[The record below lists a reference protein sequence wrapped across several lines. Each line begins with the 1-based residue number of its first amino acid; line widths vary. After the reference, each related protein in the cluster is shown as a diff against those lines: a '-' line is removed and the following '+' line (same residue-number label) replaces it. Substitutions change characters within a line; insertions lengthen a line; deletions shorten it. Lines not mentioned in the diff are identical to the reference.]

1 MSSRKATQAPA
12 TTAGP
17 LPPALPSD
25 LAVAARVAQLLLDEH
40 QLVDHRDLFALNRA
54 HGALTEALRILLRSI
69 GAGPGEPRTVR
80 HANGQTFTV
89 IPADSYEARM
99 ARDVRQLTMEDGT
112 VWTVGTRGAGST
124 IAWQPADEPPTLRCS
139 AAHPEDPT
147 PCGGPVVVTVLDAS
161 NAGANGCEHHGARL
175 LASIEGGRVYP
186 LPDAPDGAATRVFK
200 AADTTHPFAWINA
213 PRTRPEH
220 LSHAESRA
228 RGERE

>member
-40 QLVDHRDLFALNRA
+40 QHVDHRDLFALNRA
-54 HGALTEALRILLRSI
+54 HGALTESLRILLRSI

-124 IAWQPADEPPTLRCS
+124 IAWRPAHGDDEKGYSLMSTPGGDQRCP

-147 PCGGPVVVTVLDAS
+147 PCEGPVVVTVLDAE
-161 NAGANGCEHHGARL
+161 NAGADGCELHAVRL
-175 LASIEGGRVYP
+175 LASLVGGRPVAK
-186 LPDAPDGAATRVFK
+186 PDAPDGIALRIFHEASRTR
-200 AADTTHPFAWINA
+200 PFAW
-213 PRTRPEH
+213 
-220 LSHAESRA
+220 
-228 RGERE
+228 REVGQ